1 MARSAL
7 VFPFAWRSLLVTL
20 HSYVFCWSSLN
31 NALLTNIKHH
41 PSPVTMK
48 SSFLP
53 IKPPNAIDWISCL
66 WWGHRTGIFMGML
79 EEERTFPQQWCLK
92 LQKELAD
99 CQTRPSE
106 TVARWNLPIQFSA
119 GNQVWKRNHR
129 NLGFIGCVSLKGSH
143 SSTDSTFKTTYL

>member
-7 VFPFAWRSLLVTL
+7 VFPFAWRSLLVTF

-41 PSPVTMK
+41 PPPVTMEI
-48 SSFLP
+48 SFCPLRYLMQP
-53 IKPPNAIDWISCL
+53 IVPVASDEAIEQAFLWICL
-66 WWGHRTGIFMGML
+66 K
-79 EEERTFPQQWCLK
+79 ERTFPQQWCLES
-92 LQKELAD
+92 QKELAD

-119 GNQVWKRNHR
+119 GDQVWKRNHR
-129 NLGFIGCVSLKGSH
+129 NLGFIGCVGLKGSH